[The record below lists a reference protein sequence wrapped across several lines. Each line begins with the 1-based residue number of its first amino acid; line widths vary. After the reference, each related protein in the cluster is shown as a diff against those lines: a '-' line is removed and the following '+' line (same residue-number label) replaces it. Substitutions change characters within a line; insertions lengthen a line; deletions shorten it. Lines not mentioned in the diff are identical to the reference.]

1 MNTST
6 DQTAMDLP
14 SCMVGIESMVGSSR
28 DLLCPRS
35 CLKSRHG
42 TSAVTCPRSA
52 LAQDRVQRR
61 RGASTHNLWAARGE
75 HPMDNTQGQRCRTA
89 LWSTHLWGSVGAQG
103 CVTTCRAHWACL
115 LPKLPCTRLCTPHPA
130 QSATPSG
137 SHPAPP
143 HLDILGVC
151 GGARHHIWLS
161 DLISQSRLFNR
172 VPLTSDSLALS
183 VE

>member
-1 MNTST
+1 MITSSWPMNTST

-61 RGASTHNLWAARGE
+61 PMSESTGALRGQLSTHWGWIR
-75 HPMDNTQGQRCRTA
+75 QRCAPTLVWKSVPTNPCIRTISDQ
-89 LWSTHLWGSVGAQG
+89 WCESTGHITKHHLPHV
-103 CVTTCRAHWACL
+103 AC
-115 LPKLPCTRLCTPHPA
+115 A
-130 QSATPSG
+130 
-137 SHPAPP
+137 
-143 HLDILGVC
+143 C
-151 GGARHHIWLS
+151 GGCIPPTGAICMCTGEC
-161 DLISQSRLFNR
+161 Q
-172 VPLTSDSLALS
+172 A
-183 VE
+183 